1 MWQGLPSGGSCWHSN
16 ATNLKVKMIYAD
28 YHDGDGKHVPDKAKE
43 EVEEGGEGE
52 EDDEDGDPEGGHDHD
67 HDDIQRKKKNSQTLR
82 LLDKHRHPG
91 SVLVSIS
98 MEGCKPLS
106 KEQSPSQMFQMLWY
120 RVDDDGLELM
130 AIFQTP

>member
-16 ATNLKVKMIYAD
+16 ATNLKVKMIIMMVMANMYLTRPRKRLRKVARVRKTTKTVILRVVMIITI
-28 YHDGDGKHVPDKAKE
+28 YKE
-43 EVEEGGEGE
+43 KE
-52 EDDEDGDPEGGHDHD
+52 
-67 HDDIQRKKKNSQTLR
+67 NSQTLH
-82 LLDKHRHPG
+82 LLYKHRHPG

-98 MEGCKPLS
+98 MVGCKPLS